1 VAASQRDP
9 RIVVRFAVYAGVA
22 LLLAIG
28 AGVILARTNAN
39 ARATDQ
45 VQRDAAF
52 LADRLARDDV
62 SRTAFIGPAPASERA
77 VLDDFLNLQD
87 LGPGVLRVMLFS
99 IDGSVAY
106 SSEHELIGK
115 RIDSRQLARA
125 LAGHEVS
132 GRSSVHGKVV
142 LESFVPVYWV
152 MDPSR
157 PRGVIA
163 VDRDYGPV
171 AAEIHDDFF
180 FQSGSIALALLV
192 LYLALL
198 PVMSRMTKMLAERAR
213 RLQQELAE
221 RQRLAAIVDS
231 SNDAIVGRDRD
242 GAILTW
248 NDGAERIYG
257 WKREEIVGR
266 PIDVLL
272 PTGREERLELA
283 EELELSRT
291 VHRRKDGTPVR
302 VSVTISP
309 IRDERGMLFGSS
321 MIARDVTKIVELEH
335 ELRESQ
341 KQEVLGRF
349 AAAMANELQAL
360 VDEIVPTD
368 AAARGLELLSQ
379 LQRFGD
385 SEAARPEQLDLNDLI
400 RAMQTKLELR
410 LGAAVDL
417 VIDAAAERSYVVVD
431 PHLLERVI
439 LDLTLSARDAMPDGG
454 RISVSTADVDFTR
467 RSERRPTDGSVHLD
481 AGHYVM
487 LSISDSGTTHHAERL
502 GLGLATVFSIV
513 EQSGGTIGI
522 ESRPGEGT
530 IVRVYLPRTA
540 EAAGELVA

>member
-1 VAASQRDP
+1 
-9 RIVVRFAVYAGVA
+9 
-22 LLLAIG
+22 
-28 AGVILARTNAN
+28 
-39 ARATDQ
+39 
-45 VQRDAAF
+45 
-52 LADRLARDDV
+52 
-62 SRTAFIGPAPASERA
+62 

-87 LGPGVLRVMLFS
+87 LGPGVLRVTLFS

-106 SSEHELIGK
+106 SSDHALIGR
-115 RIDSRQLARA
+115 RIDPRQLARA
-125 LAGHEVS
+125 FSGHAVS
-132 GRSSVHGKVV
+132 GRSSVHGKAV

-157 PRGVIA
+157 PRGVLA
-163 VDRDYGPV
+163 VDRDYAPV
-171 AAEIHDDFF
+171 AAEIHDDFL
-180 FQSGSIALALLV
+180 FQSGSIALALVV

-221 RQRLAAIVDS
+221 GKRLAAIVDS

-248 NDGAERIYG
+248 NDGAERMYG
-257 WKREEIVGR
+257 WTREEIVGR
-266 PIDVLL
+266 PIDILL
-272 PTGREERLELA
+272 RPTREERLELA

-335 ELRESQ
+335 ELRQSQ

-368 AAARGLELLSQ
+368 AAARGLELLRQ
-379 LQRFGD
+379 LQGFADG
-385 SEAARPEQLDLNDLI
+385 EAARPEQLDLNELI
-400 RAMQTKLELR
+400 RAMRMKLELR
-410 LGAAVDL
+410 LGATVEL
-417 VIDAAAERSYVVVD
+417 VVDAAAERPEVVVD
-431 PHLLERVI
+431 PRLLERVI
-439 LDLTLSARDAMPDGG
+439 LDLTLSARDAMPNGG
-454 RISVSTADVDFTR
+454 RIAVKTADVDFTR
-467 RSERRPTDGSVHLD
+467 RSDRRGAAGSIHLD
-481 AGHYVM
+481 TGRYVM
-487 LSISDSGTTHHAERL
+487 LAISDSGTTHHAERL

-513 EQSGGTIGI
+513 EQSGGTIGV
-522 ESRPGEGT
+522 ESHPADGT
-530 IVRVYLPRTA
+530 IVRVYLPRA
-540 EAAGELVA
+540 VERADELVA